1 VSAGVRRTFNS
12 LSVPNYRRYFAGQV
26 VSISGNW
33 MQIVA
38 EMWLIVELTGSGLS
52 VGVTAALQF
61 LPMLLFGAWGG
72 LLADRVPKLRLLQ
85 YTQALM
91 AIPALTLWALTAS
104 GHVTPLIVFAL
115 VLARGSVLAI
125 DNPAR
130 QAFVMELVGPDRI
143 VNAVALNSVVVHTSR
158 IAGPAAAGG
167 VIALLGVGPCFA
179 LNALSF
185 VAMLVALRGMDR
197 KALLTSA
204 PAKRKPG
211 DVRLALRHVR
221 ETSAL
226 WIPLGA
232 MVLVGT
238 LSFNFQ
244 VLMPLLAD
252 KTWHGTATTYAL
264 MTMAMGVG
272 SVSGALM
279 TGLLGRVTP
288 RLIVGASAAFG
299 VFMLLA
305 AAAPTLP
312 LQILALVPLGAVSV
326 TFAAG
331 VNSSMQLAAAP
342 DMRGRVM
349 SLYSVVFLGSTPI
362 GAPLIGWLSEVA
374 SPRAGLALGGAA
386 ALVAAVGARAAYARA
401 NGSRS
406 RTSQRSPKT
415 TSHAS
420 ASRVVSGKPRETA
433 ASATARVSSGAP
445 SATVR

>member
-1 VSAGVRRTFNS
+1 VSAGLRRTFHS

-38 EMWLIVELTGSGLS
+38 EMWLIVQLTGSGLS

-72 LLADRVPKLRLLQ
+72 LLADRLPKLKLLQ

-91 AIPALTLWALTAS
+91 AVPALALWGLTAA
-104 GHVTPLIVFAL
+104 GEIAPWMVYGL

-130 QAFVMELVGPDRI
+130 QAFVMEIVGPERI

-158 IAGPAAAGG
+158 IAGPAAAGL

-185 VAMLVALRGMDR
+185 GAMLVALRRMDR
-197 KALLTSA
+197 RALLTPPVA
-204 PAKRKPG
+204 EKARG

-221 ETSAL
+221 TTPAL
-226 WIPLGA
+226 WIPLAA

-244 VLMPLLAD
+244 VLMPLLASD
-252 KTWHGTATTYAL
+252 TWHGTATTYAL
-264 MTMAMGVG
+264 MTAAMGVG
-272 SVSGALM
+272 SVGGALL
-279 TGLLGRVTP
+279 TGGIGRVSP
-288 RLIVGASAAFG
+288 RLIVGASFAFG
-299 VFMLLA
+299 VFELLA
-305 AAAPTLP
+305 AAAPSLP
-312 LQILALVPLGAVSV
+312 LQVLALVPLGAVSV
-326 TFAAG
+326 TFAAS
-331 VNSSMQLAAAP
+331 VNSSMQLAASPA
-342 DMRGRVM
+342 MRGRVM

-362 GAPLIGWLSEVA
+362 GAPLVGWLAEVV

-386 ALVAAVGARAAYARA
+386 ALIAAAGAWVAYARA
-401 NGSRS
+401 REGMKHP
-406 RTSQRSPKT
+406 SP
-415 TSHAS
+415 AL
-420 ASRVVSGKPRETA
+420 A
-433 ASATARVSSGAP
+433 
-445 SATVR
+445 

>member
-1 VSAGVRRTFNS
+1 MSAGVRKTFQS
-12 LSVPNYRRYFAGQV
+12 LSVANYRRYFAGQV
-26 VSISGNW
+26 ISISGNW

-38 EMWLIVELTGSGLS
+38 EMWLIVQLTGSGLS
-52 VGVTAALQF
+52 VGLTAALQF

-91 AIPALTLWALTAS
+91 ALPALALWALTAT
-104 GHVTPLIVFAL
+104 GDIAPWMVFAL
-115 VLARGSVLAI
+115 VLVRGSVLAI

-158 IAGPAAAGG
+158 IAGPAAAGA

-179 LNALSF
+179 INALSF
-185 VAMLVALRGMDR
+185 VAMLVALRRMDR
-197 KALLTSA
+197 AQLLTVPTA
-204 PAKRKPG
+204 ERKPG

-221 ETSAL
+221 STAAL

-244 VLMPLLAD
+244 VLMPLLAHS
-252 KTWHGTATTYAL
+252 TWHGTATTYAL

-272 SVSGALM
+272 SVGGALM
-279 TGLLGRVTP
+279 TGLLGRVSP
-288 RLIVGASAAFG
+288 RLIVGAATAFG
-299 VFMLLA
+299 VFELLA
-305 AAAPTLP
+305 AAAPSLP

-342 DMRGRVM
+342 SMRGRVM

-362 GAPLIGWLSEVA
+362 GAPLVGWLAEVA

-386 ALVAAVGARAAYARA
+386 ALLAAAGARAAYARH
-401 NGSRS
+401 GEGILP
-406 RTSQRSPKT
+406 TSTRAAT
-415 TSHAS
+415 AS
-420 ASRVVSGKPRETA
+420 A
-433 ASATARVSSGAP
+433 
-445 SATVR
+445 

>member
-1 VSAGVRRTFNS
+1 
-12 LSVPNYRRYFAGQV
+12 
-26 VSISGNW
+26 
-33 MQIVA
+33 
-38 EMWLIVELTGSGLS
+38 
-52 VGVTAALQF
+52 
-61 LPMLLFGAWGG
+61 MLLFGAWGG

-91 AIPALTLWALTAS
+91 ALPALTLWALVAS
-104 GHVTPLIVFAL
+104 GHVTTLIVFAL

-158 IAGPAAAGG
+158 IAGPALAGT
-167 VIALLGVGPCFA
+167 VIAVFGVGPCFA

-185 VAMLVALRGMDR
+185 VAMLIALRRMDR
-197 KALLTSA
+197 GELQIA
-204 PAKRKPG
+204 PTADRAPG
-211 DVRLALRHVR
+211 DVRLAFRHVAS
-221 ETSAL
+221 TPAL

-232 MVLVGT
+232 MVVVGT

-244 VLMPLLAD
+244 VLMPLLAHT
-252 KTWHGTATTYAL
+252 TWHGTATTYAL

-272 SVSGALM
+272 SVSGAL
-279 TGLLGRVTP
+279 TTSLLGRVSP
-288 RLIVGASAAFG
+288 RMIVGAATAFG
-299 VFMLLA
+299 VFELLA
-305 AAAPTLP
+305 AVAPSLP

-342 DMRGRVM
+342 SMRGRVM

-362 GAPLIGWLSEVA
+362 GAPLVGWLAEVA

-386 ALVAAVGARAAYARA
+386 ALVAAAGARIAYARWGQA
-401 NGSRS
+401 IV
-406 RTSQRSPKT
+406 RT
-415 TSHAS
+415 
-420 ASRVVSGKPRETA
+420 PRGTRRGE
-433 ASATARVSSGAP
+433 ATGVAG
-445 SATVR
+445 

>member
-1 VSAGVRRTFNS
+1 VSAGVRRTFDS
-12 LSVPNYRRYFAGQV
+12 LSVPNYRRYFVGQV
-26 VSISGNW
+26 VSITGNW
-33 MQIVA
+33 MQIIA
-38 EMWLIVELTGSGLS
+38 EMWLIVQLTGSGVS
-52 VGVTAALQF
+52 VGLTAALQF

-91 AIPALTLWALTAS
+91 ALPALTLWALVAT
-104 GHVTPLIVFAL
+104 GHVTTLVVFAL

-130 QAFVMELVGPDRI
+130 QAFVMELVGHDRI

-158 IAGPAAAGG
+158 IAGPALAGT
-167 VIALLGVGPCFA
+167 VIAVLGVGPCFA

-197 KALLTSA
+197 AQLQTA
-204 PAKRKPG
+204 PA
-211 DVRLALRHVR
+211 
-221 ETSAL
+221 L
-226 WIPLGA
+226 WVPLGA
-232 MVLVGT
+232 MVVVGT

-244 VLMPLLAD
+244 VLMPLLAHT
-252 KTWHGTATTYAL
+252 TWHGTATTYAL

-272 SVSGALM
+272 SVSGAL
-279 TGLLGRVTP
+279 TTSLLGRVSP
-288 RLIVGASAAFG
+288 RMIVGAATAFG
-299 VFMLLA
+299 VFELLA
-305 AAAPTLP
+305 AVAPSLP

-342 DMRGRVM
+342 SMRGRVM

-362 GAPLIGWLSEVA
+362 GAPLVGWLAEVA

-386 ALVAAVGARAAYARA
+386 ALVAAAGARIAYARWGQA
-401 NGSRS
+401 IV
-406 RTSQRSPKT
+406 RTSRGT
-415 TSHAS
+415 
-420 ASRVVSGKPRETA
+420 RRGE
-433 ASATARVSSGAP
+433 ATGVAG
-445 SATVR
+445 